1 MKNKEK
7 KNMQNTSND
16 KKQIVLVKPNKV
28 QSVVK
33 SEVIKAKGGDGCLPI
48 R

>member
-7 KNMQNTSND
+7 KNMQNTNN
-16 KKQIVLVKPNKV
+16 KKQIVLVKPSKS
-28 QSVVK
+28 QGVVK